1 MRALNEL
8 ARGKL
13 RDAGSLGE
21 DVNIQVER
29 GPRDFA
35 SGDRVMFLKNDRG
48 LGIKNG
54 TLGVIETVT
63 PQQMAVRIDAGR
75 SVAFDLKDYAH
86 LDHGYAATIHKSQ
99 GVTVDRVHVLATP
112 GLDRHAAYV
121 ALSRHRESVQLHY
134 GKDDFADRSKLAR
147 VLSRER
153 AKDSHSDKK
162 SLASVTLYLAASSRV
177 SPRGLRWSLHL
188 SATSRCILQTP

>member
-1 MRALNEL
+1 M
-8 ARGKL
+8 
-13 RDAGSLGE
+13 
-21 DVNIQVER
+21 NIQVER